1 MSTNGVGTW
10 RGKDLRL
17 TLGLVGV
24 LVLTL
29 LGTQATGVLGRYKID
44 VATTLL
50 TFVALSQAWNIL
62 AGFAGQFSLGVSA
75 FVGTGA
81 YAAGIVQIHLG
92 AGYLTATLA
101 AGAAGGVLS
110 LLLAYPLLRLRGDY
124 FSIGTLAAALALQ
137 AWLLNWS
144 FAGGST
150 GLSLPL
156 AGLPDGAGVFR
167 LSCLIAGLA
176 MGTALF
182 VSRSRFGLRLKAVRD
197 NEHAAGGLGV
207 SVFRH
212 RLVALLLHGVLIGLA
227 GGVIALQQASF
238 EPGGMLALSWTINA
252 LLMTI
257 VGGLGTVFGPVV
269 GAVVV
274 YNLLTKQL
282 SGHPT
287 LSLIIEGLLLIVI
300 VRFAPRGLWP
310 LFTDACRRVGRSRHR
325 RAEPARPSTAP
336 EPVVYAEPTTV

>member
-1 MSTNGVGTW
+1 MSTKVALSW
-10 RGKDLRL
+10 RGKDLHL
-17 TLGLVGV
+17 ALGLAGV
-24 LVLTL
+24 MVLTL
-29 LGTQATGVLGRYKID
+29 LGTQAAGVLGRYKVD

-50 TFVALSQAWNIL
+50 TFIALSQAWNIL

-81 YAAGIVQIHLG
+81 YAAGLAQIHLG
-92 AGYLTATLA
+92 AGYLTATLV

-110 LLLAYPLLRLRGDY
+110 LLLSQPLLRLRGDY

-144 FAGGST
+144 YAGGST

-156 AGLPDGAGVFR
+156 AGLPDGGGVFR
-167 LSCLIAGLA
+167 LSCVVAGLA

-197 NEHAAGGLGV
+197 HEHAASGLGV

-212 RLVALLLHGVLIGLA
+212 RLIALLLHGLLVGLA

-238 EPGGMLALSWTINA
+238 EPGGMLSLSWTINA
-252 LLMTI
+252 LLMAI
-257 VGGLGTVFGPVV
+257 VGGIGTVVGPVV

-274 YNLLTKQL
+274 YNLLTKQF

-287 LSLIIEGLLLIVI
+287 LGLILEGLLLIVI

-310 LFTDACRRVGRSRHR
+310 LLTDSCRRIGRLWGSGGNPSQPSAPEAVTL
-325 RAEPARPSTAP
+325 AEPA
-336 EPVVYAEPTTV
+336 PV